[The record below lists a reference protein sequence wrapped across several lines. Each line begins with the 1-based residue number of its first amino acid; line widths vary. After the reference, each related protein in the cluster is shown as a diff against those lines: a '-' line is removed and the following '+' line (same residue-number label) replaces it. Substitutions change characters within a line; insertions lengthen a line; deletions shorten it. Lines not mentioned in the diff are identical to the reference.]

1 MRWDSRWRRE
11 ETQQRKPEGRTWYLR
26 GQDFIVAYAL
36 AERAPCSGARA
47 SMTNMWR

>member
-1 MRWDSRWRRE
+1 M
-11 ETQQRKPEGRTWYLR
+11 PEGRTWYLR